1 MLVHI
6 IVGTICGIISAI
18 IASSK
23 GRSVVAWLL
32 LGFLFGL
39 IPLIIVACLP
49 NLKEQQ
55 AYRRNIENK
64 SHRLREQLRQE
75 QLKNE
80 SFRRYAVERI
90 DTHDNVL
97 GVDTRSRPSLPPSLP
112 PSNEDALQSL
122 AFAANPAPAS
132 APVPQVSDV
141 DVIWYYEVDGRK
153 KGPVSARDIK
163 QMLAVRQLQETSLLW
178 TKGLDDWT
186 PVSEIKL
193 GSG

>member
-1 MLVHI
+1 MMVHI
-6 IVGTICGIISAI
+6 IVGVICGIISAA

-75 QLKNE
+75 QLKSE
-80 SFRRYAVERI
+80 SFRRYTVERI
-90 DTHDNVL
+90 DTHDKVL

-112 PSNEDALQSL
+112 SSNEDALQSL
-122 AFAANPAPAS
+122 AFAANPN
-132 APVPQVSDV
+132 PVPVSQANDV
-141 DVIWYYEVDGRK
+141 EVIWYYEVEGRK

-163 QMLAVRQLQETSLLW
+163 QMLAVKQLQETTLLW
-178 TKGLDDWT
+178 TKGLHDWT

-193 GSG
+193 GSW